1 MKPFFI
7 ALFFISS
14 ILAEPLDSVIAAIND
29 EPVLLSE
36 IRNRYNNQK
45 ISLNDLKTSE
55 QGKAAFD
62 NYLLERVIQVEAK
75 SKGLTASTSDID
87 NYINQV
93 AAQNG
98 LSRDAFENAL
108 SNQGKSI
115 EQYKLEIENEI
126 LKGKLLSGEL
136 RRSIVVSDSEASS
149 LLRKAKGVTPSPIET
164 ITLRQIVISKKNST
178 KEEIMGKVTTIL
190 QELQDSDFEDV
201 ASEYSEGESNLGTIE
216 ESSLSK
222 EIFNAVGYLKPL
234 EPSAPVE
241 DSENVYIYFI
251 ESRTRI
257 LKNDEFTKEELEK
270 AREFLRD
277 RKLESRMSSYVT
289 EELTRKHSIDKKI

>member
-1 MKPFFI
+1 MIHLFTVFF
-7 ALFFISS
+7 LVSS
-14 ILAEPLDSVIAAIND
+14 VLSEPIDSVIAAIND

-55 QGKAAFD
+55 QAKAAFD
-62 NYLLERVIQVEAK
+62 NYLLERLIQVEAK
-75 SKGLTASTSDID
+75 SKGLTATSSDID

-98 LSRDAFENAL
+98 LSRDAFEKAL

-115 EQYKLEIENEI
+115 DQYKLEIENEI

-164 ITLRQIVISKKNST
+164 ITLRQIVISKKNRT
-178 KEEIMGKVTTIL
+178 KEEIMGRVTTIL
-190 QELQDSDFEDV
+190 GELEDSDFEDV
-201 ASEYSEGESNLGTIE
+201 ANEYSEGESNLGTIE

-257 LKNDEFTKEELEK
+257 LKNDEFTNEELQK

-289 EELTRKHSIDKKI
+289 EELTKKHSIDKKI